1 MCVYILMYV
10 YIYIYIYAYM
20 HRFVYTSIDQYT
32 YLYMHE
38 QGSVINLLCNMC
50 WISQRHGKVK
60 TWFALDAI
68 TLIPFDIIELAL
80 NAQEVAVR
88 PGLGRVGTWHS
99 PKIYPKETCSL
110 GQPTFFGIFA
120 QIVEA
125 LISLFSDMRDL
136 DFVFSD
142 FQRLS
147 KAGVLAVALPI
158 ITHW

>member
-1 MCVYILMYV
+1 
-10 YIYIYIYAYM
+10 
-20 HRFVYTSIDQYT
+20 
-32 YLYMHE
+32 MHE

-110 GQPTFFGIFA
+110 GHPTFFGIFV

-125 LISLFSDMRDL
+125 LISFFSDMRDL

-142 FQRLS
+142 FERLS

>member
-1 MCVYILMYV
+1 MYINVCV
-10 YIYIYIYAYM
+10 YIYAYM

-125 LISLFSDMRDL
+125 LISFFQWYAGFGLR
-136 DFVFSD
+136 
-142 FQRLS
+142 FQRFSASLQS
-147 KAGVLAVALPI
+147 WCSSSCIAHHYPLVN
-158 ITHW
+158 